1 MIMVAAR
8 PAIVLLFDSDGF
20 CRLESSPRLAGLSQE
35 SGARFHRLVTRYDGQ
50 AFELAS
56 CGVGLSLRKDES
68 AATASQIVSSESVP
82 FGRWTLP
89 MKGNE
94 PDMGWLGDH
103 GVLSGLRRLDLVP
116 FAVETLSVAKKQAGK
131 GASLLSISLESGW
144 IEAGDGKKQAPVFRA
159 VLSAAPHRWRA
170 LVQLARLLI
179 DISPADL
186 VLNEQE
192 AALML
197 AQGNAGQARRARRMG
212 LRGIESVSGA
222 FRLIARLGIEQI
234 AANRSCIAGVETVE
248 GVHQMRV
255 GVRRLRSAIN
265 LFRPLLKV
273 TPATRISA
281 QLKTLASLLGPVR
294 DVDVFQEIILD
305 PVLALLPAHAGI
317 EGLKASFAK
326 DRNELLAKA
335 LPALDRQPFASL
347 MLDLQDWSET
357 GTTKEEGDLG
367 AFASKAL
374 DKRHRKL
381 MKAGR
386 DFLTLDPLA
395 RHALRIRGKKM
406 RYAAEFLNTLFP
418 EAKTQRY
425 LEALT
430 HLVDVLGHLNDIA
443 VARRVLEERRGKDC
457 DAALH
462 HGVGFVEGWHAGRAA
477 LLEEQV
483 VKAWDEFK
491 RQEKFW
497 K

>member
-1 MIMVAAR
+1 MVAAR

-35 SGARFHRLVTRYDGQ
+35 SAPRFHRLVSRYDSQ

-56 CGVGLSLRKDES
+56 SGVGLALCKDAS
-68 AATASQIVSSESVP
+68 AAAGMQVVSSESVP
-82 FGRWTLP
+82 FGRWMLP
-89 MKGNE
+89 LEGDE
-94 PDMGWLGDH
+94 PDLRLLE
-103 GVLSGLRRLDLVP
+103 VQNSLAGLRRLDMAP
-116 FAVETLSVAKKQAGK
+116 FAVETLTVVCKQAGN
-131 GASLLSISLESGW
+131 GASRLSISLESGR
-144 IEAGDGKKQAPVFRA
+144 IETVEGERQAQVFRA
-159 VLSAAPHRWRA
+159 VLSASPQRWRA

-179 DISPADL
+179 EMAPADL

-192 AALML
+192 AALIL
-197 AQGNAGQARRARRMG
+197 AQGNAGRARRARRMG
-212 LRGIESVSGA
+212 LRGIETVGGA

-234 AANRSCIAGVETVE
+234 AANRSCIAGGDTVE

-265 LFRPLLKV
+265 LFRPLLKEA
-273 TPATRISA
+273 PAARISA

-305 PVLALLPAHAGI
+305 PVLALLPNHAGI
-317 EGLKASFAK
+317 EALKTSFAK
-326 DRNELLAKA
+326 DRDDLLSKA
-335 LPALDRQPFASL
+335 LPALDQRAFASL

-357 GTTKEEGDLG
+357 GAASEEGDLRP
-367 AFASKAL
+367 FASKAL

-386 DFLTLDPLA
+386 DFLMLDPPA

-418 EAKTQRY
+418 ETKTQRY

-443 VARRVLEERRGKDC
+443 VARRVLEDRRAKAR

-483 VKAWDEFK
+483 VKAWDDFK
-491 RQEKFW
+491 RQDKFW
-497 K
+497 R